1 MSSPNCLCAY
11 HWPTPCDA
19 RAMRGP
25 ISPPIHPPPKQELR
39 RQMAHETTARQEAV
53 QKAVGLEEVRDGL
66 FGRSPETGRF
76 AGGQL

>member
-1 MSSPNCLCAY
+1 
-11 HWPTPCDA
+11 
-19 RAMRGP
+19 
-25 ISPPIHPPPKQELR
+25 
-39 RQMAHETTARQEAV
+39 MAHETTARQEAV